1 MAEDPQPLAD
11 RLEREAEELERRSEE
26 LRERVE
32 EARREHDREGDEPPP
47 AGGAKAQPGSDRD
60 GPDVADDA

>member
-11 RLEREAEELERRSEE
+11 RLEREAEQLERRSEE

-32 EARREHDREGDEPPP
+32 EARREHDRERDEPALP
-47 AGGAKAQPGSDRD
+47 GGSEAQPVPDPD
-60 GPDVADDA
+60 GPGVADDA